1 MAQFPID
8 QVYFIYTRRP
18 CPSPSFLGKT
28 IETAAKKQL
37 IAHMETLNVLPEDQ
51 SAYRE
56 FHSTETALCSIV
68 SDLLEYMDNGKCAI
82 LILLNPSAALD
93 TVDHKLLIDDLMY
106 IGVEGVALNWFKSY
120 LENRSYHVIINGT
133 KSERRTL
140 QRGVPQGSVLG
151 PVLFSIYTIELAW
164 ILKQHSVK
172 FKMFVNDTQFYFIND
187 VEDTISALNS
197 LVCDIKQWMAKKKL
211 KLNEKKTECLII
223 GTKHDI
229 TKYDE
234 LKEVSINNQGIVLSR
249 SVRDLGFA
257 IDNNL
262 TCNEQIQ
269 TVIKNANFSLRII
282 AFIKK
287 YLDDDSMK
295 TFVLNYIIT
304 RLDYCNSLYHELP
317 VYQLKKLQLVFNR
330 AARLIVGTAPRERI
344 TPVLIDLHW
353 LPIKARIVFKI
364 CVLTYIALN
373 TGKPNYLRNK
383 LSKFTTELGVSIRHS
398 HDPHRLN
405 EPMNKEI
412 GTRSFK
418 YSAPR
423 LFNSL
428 PRSVKDWKSQS
439 Y

>member
-1 MAQFPID
+1 M
-8 QVYFIYTRRP
+8 
-18 CPSPSFLGKT
+18 
-28 IETAAKKQL
+28 
-37 IAHMETLNVLPEDQ
+37 
-51 SAYRE
+51 
-56 FHSTETALCSIV
+56 
-68 SDLLEYMDNGKCAI
+68 
-82 LILLNPSAALD
+82 
-93 TVDHKLLIDDLMY
+93 
-106 IGVEGVALNWFKSY
+106 ALNWFKSY

-172 FKMFVNDTQFYFIND
+172 FKMFADDTQFYFIINN

-249 SVRDLGFA
+249 SVRDLGFV

-269 TVIKNANFSLRII
+269 TVIKNANFSLRNI

-287 YLDDDSMK
+287 YLNDDSMK
-295 TFVLNYIIT
+295 KLVHNHIIT
-304 RLDYCNSLYHELP
+304 RLDYCNSLYHELLA
-317 VYQLKKLQLVFNR
+317 YQLKKLQLVFNR

-364 CVLTYIALN
+364 CVLTYIALS
-373 TGKPNYLRNK
+373 TGKPAYLRNK

-405 EPMNKEI
+405 EPRMNKEI

-428 PRSVKDWKSQS
+428 PRSMKDSGNLKVFKKKLKTFLFNEC
-439 Y
+439 YNLDTKTITDRYCI